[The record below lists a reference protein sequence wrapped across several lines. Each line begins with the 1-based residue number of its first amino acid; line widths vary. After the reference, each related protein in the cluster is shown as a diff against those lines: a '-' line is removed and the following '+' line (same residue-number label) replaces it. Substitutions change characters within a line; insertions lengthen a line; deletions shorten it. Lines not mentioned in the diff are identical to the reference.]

1 MKIHRDAV
9 LHALQDAA
17 PEGLNLTDL
26 ERHLSLGRS
35 QRGELKEALSTL
47 NEDGHAHRGK
57 GGRWFAEA
65 AHRAAAGDAHQG
77 EGTLRVFPS
86 GRSDIRPDDGGRP
99 VKVHRLDRGSG
110 VDGDHVRF
118 HAWDDWDGEH
128 GRVETVVDRGRERI
142 TGRLIA
148 VGSAFLLEADDPR
161 LPGPIDVTEA
171 ADARP
176 GEAVVA
182 RIQQWPQHPDD
193 GLQVTVSHR
202 LGDPQDPRT
211 EVRKLLIMEDIAEK
225 HSSELLADVAQLA
238 VDAADP
244 AASGRTDLRGLDF
257 YTIDPGDARDFDDAV
272 CVEPHA
278 EGWRLHVAVA
288 DVSHYIT
295 AGSVGD
301 QEAQQRALSVYLP
314 DRAIH
319 MLPPTLATDICS
331 LAPGDDRLAMV
342 VSMTVDAEGEV
353 DAEEVCAAVI
363 RSRERLTYEGVARV
377 LAGRSDQEGASNAW
391 RQELGLLTAV
401 AGALRQR
408 RMRRGGLDLDLP
420 EAHVVLD
427 EDDPLAVRDVRPSK
441 PDRFIQEAYRLIEE
455 CMVAANE
462 AVGRFCAGRDIP
474 VPWRVHETPS
484 TERLREFV
492 TLARELGIKLRI
504 KGGPTPQTFQKALH
518 AIGDHP
524 AKNPLQIGILRCLS
538 QAAYDAT
545 NVGHFALAAP
555 AYLHFTSPIRR
566 YPDLIT
572 HRVVKRSL
580 AQSGDFGGD
589 DPAPFP
595 ESATIRQIA
604 VRCSEAERRA
614 AVVERSVVDMY
625 RAWVMRERVGDVFDA
640 TVTGV
645 MAFGLFVQ
653 VGEPFVEGLIK
664 REALGPD
671 HWDLSEG
678 GAYLVGARTGR
689 RYGLGEPLRVR
700 LVDSSVVRRQITFE
714 LETPPAKAGRGGRQS
729 KDRSDR
735 SKDRR
740 GRSKGRRGRSKGPSG
755 RSKGPSGR
763 SKGPSGRSKGPS
775 DGDAKRGSGSG
786 GKSSGGESGG
796 NKGRSGRAR

>member
-763 SKGPSGRSKGPS
+763 SKGPS